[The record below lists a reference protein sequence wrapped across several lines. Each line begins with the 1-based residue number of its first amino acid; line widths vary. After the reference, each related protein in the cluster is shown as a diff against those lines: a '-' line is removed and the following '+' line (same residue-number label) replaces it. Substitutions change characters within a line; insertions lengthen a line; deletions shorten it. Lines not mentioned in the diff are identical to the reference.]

1 MAEEKE
7 SGKFMVGGYEFAT
20 KEEAQ
25 LAKDELNAIKY
36 LSQKTNSKDP
46 KQVYS
51 LYNKII
57 ERKLFSTH
65 VGMNYLKNLQT
76 FLYKSDEIPN
86 DKIQPIPINAETQG
100 EINIRRERSEFK
112 SELRDMSVKVAKY
125 KNNFTRVMIIN
136 VVLIIIIIAMFV
148 ILNTSSN
155 PNIINYEVNIQ
166 NKYSQWQEQL
176 QSQEESLNAR
186 EMLLTTENKHILLTG
201 RTHFKH
207 IYYL

>member
-7 SGKFMVGGYEFAT
+7 NGKFMVGGYEFAT

-36 LSQKTNSKDP
+36 LSQKTISKDP

-186 EMLLTTENKHILLTG
+186 ENALNNRK
-201 RTHFKH
+201 
-207 IYYL
+207 

>member
-1 MAEEKE
+1 MAEERE
-7 SGKFMVGGYEFAT
+7 NGKFMVGGYEFAT

-186 EMLLTTENKHILLTG
+186 ENALNNRK
-201 RTHFKH
+201 
-207 IYYL
+207 

>member
-7 SGKFMVGGYEFAT
+7 NGKFMVGGYEFAT

-65 VGMNYLKNLQT
+65 VGINYLKNLQT

-186 EMLLTTENKHILLTG
+186 ENALNNRK
-201 RTHFKH
+201 
-207 IYYL
+207 

>member
-7 SGKFMVGGYEFAT
+7 NGKFMVGGYEFAT

-57 ERKLFSTH
+57 KRKLFSTH

-186 EMLLTTENKHILLTG
+186 ENALNNRK
-201 RTHFKH
+201 
-207 IYYL
+207 

>member
-186 EMLLTTENKHILLTG
+186 ENALDNRK
-201 RTHFKH
+201 
-207 IYYL
+207 

>member
-20 KEEAQ
+20 KDEAQ

-186 EMLLTTENKHILLTG
+186 ENALNNRK
-201 RTHFKH
+201 
-207 IYYL
+207 

>member
-100 EINIRRERSEFK
+100 EINIRRDRSEFK

-186 EMLLTTENKHILLTG
+186 ENALNNRK
-201 RTHFKH
+201 
-207 IYYL
+207 

>member
-155 PNIINYEVNIQ
+155 HNIINYEVNIQ

-186 EMLLTTENKHILLTG
+186 ENALNNRK
-201 RTHFKH
+201 
-207 IYYL
+207 

>member
-86 DKIQPIPINAETQG
+86 DKIQPAQ
-100 EINIRRERSEFK
+100 EF
-112 SELRDMSVKVAKY
+112 
-125 KNNFTRVMIIN
+125 
-136 VVLIIIIIAMFV
+136 
-148 ILNTSSN
+148 
-155 PNIINYEVNIQ
+155 P
-166 NKYSQWQEQL
+166 
-176 QSQEESLNAR
+176 
-186 EMLLTTENKHILLTG
+186 
-201 RTHFKH
+201 
-207 IYYL
+207 

>member
-7 SGKFMVGGYEFAT
+7 NGKFMVGGYEFAT

-46 KQVYS
+46 KQVES

-186 EMLLTTENKHILLTG
+186 ENALNNRK
-201 RTHFKH
+201 
-207 IYYL
+207 

>member
-7 SGKFMVGGYEFAT
+7 NGKFMVGGYEFAT

-46 KQVYS
+46 KKVYS

-186 EMLLTTENKHILLTG
+186 ENALNNRK
-201 RTHFKH
+201 
-207 IYYL
+207 

>member
-7 SGKFMVGGYEFAT
+7 NGKFMVGGYEFAT

-76 FLYKSDEIPN
+76 FLYKSEEIPN

-186 EMLLTTENKHILLTG
+186 ENALNNRK
-201 RTHFKH
+201 
-207 IYYL
+207 

>member
-7 SGKFMVGGYEFAT
+7 NGKFMVGGYEFAT

-186 EMLLTTENKHILLTG
+186 ENDLNNRK
-201 RTHFKH
+201 
-207 IYYL
+207 

>member
-155 PNIINYEVNIQ
+155 PNIINDEGNIQ

-186 EMLLTTENKHILLTG
+186 ENALNNRK
-201 RTHFKH
+201 
-207 IYYL
+207 

>member
-112 SELRDMSVKVAKY
+112 SELRDMLVKVAKY

-186 EMLLTTENKHILLTG
+186 ENALNNRK
-201 RTHFKH
+201 
-207 IYYL
+207 

>member
-7 SGKFMVGGYEFAT
+7 SGKFMVGGYVFAT

-86 DKIQPIPINAETQG
+86 DKIQPIPINSETQG

-186 EMLLTTENKHILLTG
+186 ENALNNRK
-201 RTHFKH
+201 
-207 IYYL
+207 

>member
-7 SGKFMVGGYEFAT
+7 NGKFMVGGYEFAT

-86 DKIQPIPINAETQG
+86 DKIQPIPINAETLG

-186 EMLLTTENKHILLTG
+186 ENALNNRK
-201 RTHFKH
+201 
-207 IYYL
+207 

>member
-100 EINIRRERSEFK
+100 EINIRRERSELK

-186 EMLLTTENKHILLTG
+186 ENALNNRK
-201 RTHFKH
+201 
-207 IYYL
+207 

>member
-7 SGKFMVGGYEFAT
+7 NGKFMVGGYEFAT

-36 LSQKTNSKDP
+36 LSQKTNSKDA

-186 EMLLTTENKHILLTG
+186 ENALNNRK
-201 RTHFKH
+201 
-207 IYYL
+207 

>member
-7 SGKFMVGGYEFAT
+7 NGKFMVGGYEFAT

-86 DKIQPIPINAETQG
+86 DKIQPIPINTETQG

-186 EMLLTTENKHILLTG
+186 ENALNNRK
-201 RTHFKH
+201 
-207 IYYL
+207 

>member
-7 SGKFMVGGYEFAT
+7 NGKFMVGGYEFAT

-36 LSQKTNSKDP
+36 LSQKTNSKDS

-186 EMLLTTENKHILLTG
+186 ENALNNRK
-201 RTHFKH
+201 
-207 IYYL
+207 